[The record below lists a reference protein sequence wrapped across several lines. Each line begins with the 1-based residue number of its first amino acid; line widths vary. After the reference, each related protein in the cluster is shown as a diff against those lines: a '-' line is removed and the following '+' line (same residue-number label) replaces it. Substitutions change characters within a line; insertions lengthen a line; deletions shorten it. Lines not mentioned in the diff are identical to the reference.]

1 MPQIELSEKADSDLE
16 AIHEHYAGLMGH
28 QRADEVINTIL
39 ESIEQLAT
47 FTGMGRP
54 SQTPDVRE
62 LVLTRY
68 PFVVSYVVRTQVVFI
83 VRVLHE
89 RNERLNT
96 ANIPDQFR

>member
-1 MPQIELSEKADSDLE
+1 
-16 AIHEHYAGLMGH
+16 
-28 QRADEVINTIL
+28 
-39 ESIEQLAT
+39 
-47 FTGMGRP
+47 
-54 SQTPDVRE
+54 E

-96 ANIPDQFR
+96 A

>member
-1 MPQIELSEKADSDLE
+1 MLRIELSEKADSDLE
-16 AIHEHYAGLMGH
+16 AIHEHYAGLMGYE
-28 QRADEVINTIL
+28 RADAAIGAIL

-68 PFVVSYVVRTQVVFI
+68 PFVVSYVVRAQIVFI
-83 VRVLHE
+83 VRILHE
-89 RNERLNT
+89 RNERLT
-96 ANIPDQFR
+96 TPRIPDPS

>member
-1 MPQIELSEKADSDLE
+1 M
-16 AIHEHYAGLMGH
+16 MGH
-28 QRADEVINTIL
+28 QRADEAVNTIL
-39 ESIEQLAT
+39 VSIEQLAT

-96 ANIPDQFR
+96 AKIQ